1 MSAKVESFD
10 ISLGEASRTFKAL
23 GADNPCP
30 MCGGDTWHSVLDGDR
45 AHLALPLYTNDGRPL
60 ADGAVIPVMFLVCGN
75 CLFIRL
81 HPTRG
86 ILQKA
91 AEVEAAEKSALA
103 TEIEALREEVEQ
115 LRRRMLNG

>member
-10 ISLGEASRTFKAL
+10 ISLGEANRTFKAL

-60 ADGAVIPVMFLVCGN
+60 ADGSVIPVMFLVCGN

-86 ILQKA
+86 ILQKS
-91 AEVEAAEKSALA
+91 AEVEAAEKSSLA
-103 TEIEALREEVEQ
+103 SEIEALREEVEQ